1 VRARVGLD
9 YSGVSSHGSTIGSG
23 SQLGLSVRTDIT
35 RIGGSYWNL
44 QGYWRGRITQRSR
57 PGEET
62 LRDVLNKTYTMQL
75 DYDNPNSKWVAG
87 IGRLYLPWANSLD
100 TIDGGY
106 FGRRVASGVTVGA
119 FAGST
124 PDPTSWHYNPDRQIG
139 GTFVNFEGGSY
150 DSFRYTSTAGIALSG
165 LKFDIDKP
173 FVFFENGLYYKNT
186 VSVYH
191 SLIADAPQGLTTNGI
206 TPGPGISRSYLTV
219 HYQPYRRVSFDFYHN
234 YFRDVPTAATQL
246 VGTGLVDKLLYQG
259 FSVGARLEPIR
270 HVFLYGTLGQ
280 SDKTGDEKRSLNSMG
295 GITWDE
301 IGRTGLRADFRYSKF
316 DSSFAS
322 GDYKVLTLSRHL
334 GDRMMWDAQVGSQNL
349 VAGYTANRRSFF
361 VDSSLDM
368 NLSSHTYLQSGY
380 TVVRGAQASYNQW
393 FMSLGY
399 RFDAR
404 PEKKALP
411 KNEIGEIKK

>member
-1 VRARVGLD
+1 
-9 YSGVSSHGSTIGSG
+9 
-23 SQLGLSVRTDIT
+23 
-35 RIGGSYWNL
+35 
-44 QGYWRGRITQRSR
+44 
-57 PGEET
+57 
-62 LRDVLNKTYTMQL
+62 
-75 DYDNPNSKWVAG
+75 
-87 IGRLYLPWANSLD
+87 
-100 TIDGGY
+100 
-106 FGRRVASGVTVGA
+106 
-119 FAGST
+119 
-124 PDPTSWHYNPDRQIG
+124 
-139 GTFVNFEGGSY
+139 
-150 DSFRYTSTAGIALSG
+150 
-165 LKFDIDKP
+165 
-173 FVFFENGLYYKNT
+173 
-186 VSVYH
+186 
-191 SLIADAPQGLTTNGI
+191 
-206 TPGPGISRSYLTV
+206 
-219 HYQPYRRVSFDFYHN
+219 
-234 YFRDVPTAATQL
+234 
-246 VGTGLVDKLLYQG
+246 
-259 FSVGARLEPIR
+259 
-270 HVFLYGTLGQ
+270 
-280 SDKTGDEKRSLNSMG
+280 MG